1 MGNSS
6 PGNRESIMG
15 SLREECLFLSRICQ
29 QLELKLAQEWDSPQ
43 PPSCVLSCASQCT
56 SIALIA
62 VFKILLVAE
71 QSSVWREIPLWQW
84 QECLPPWGPER
95 HLLLVLQSL
104 FPSPSQSTPFLGRF
118 SSSSGYIYSIL
129 MTGSS

>member
-1 MGNSS
+1 MGLPSATILCS
-6 PGNRESIMG
+6 
-15 SLREECLFLSRICQ
+15 
-29 QLELKLAQEWDSPQ
+29 ELHQ
-43 PPSCVLSCASQCT
+43 PMYFYYF
-56 SIALIA
+56 IA

-104 FPSPSQSTPFLGRF
+104 FPSPSQPTPFLGRF